1 MGQDAALREGV
12 ERVLDEPLQLGARAG
27 LGVGDEAGCMLLHQA
42 VLRDPLGA
50 VAFAVARGG
59 IGRPLGLPVDGV
71 HAGLPKS

>member
-1 MGQDAALREGV
+1 MR
-12 ERVLDEPLQLGARAG
+12 
-27 LGVGDEAGCMLLHQA
+27 LHQA

-59 IGRPLGLPVDGV
+59 IVRPLGLPVDGV